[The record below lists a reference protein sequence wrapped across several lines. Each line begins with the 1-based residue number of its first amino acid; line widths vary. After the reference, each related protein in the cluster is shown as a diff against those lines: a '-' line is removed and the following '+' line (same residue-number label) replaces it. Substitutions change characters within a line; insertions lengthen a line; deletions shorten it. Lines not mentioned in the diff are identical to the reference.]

1 MLISSEQLNEIKTAL
16 QVATIGGIE
25 SIIIEDGFLRGVND
39 SKSFAIISD
48 NKIPNFPQKIGVT
61 RLSTLLKR
69 LGLFTQDTS
78 VNAKETDRGEISM
91 LEFSSG
97 RNKMQFRC
105 TSSMLIKAPKSI
117 NDTAKFAL
125 VLSTDEASTLVNSVR
140 VMGSKK
146 ILLIIDANKQAR
158 FEVKDE
164 SNDMFK
170 FDLSNPIV
178 ADTDVSSCIF
188 SYPSDMIVSVFSK
201 LDKEAPVIVGEMGTI
216 KTFISSHEVTIL
228 PTVNEDSGD

>member
-1 MLISSEQLNEIKTAL
+1 MQISSDQLNNIKTAL

-25 SIIIEDGFLRGVND
+25 SIIIEDGVLRGVND

-48 NKIPNFPQKIGVT
+48 SKIPKFTQKIGVT

-69 LGLFTQDTS
+69 LGLFNQDTT
-78 VNAKETDRGEISM
+78 VNAKETDRGEISV

-105 TSSMLIKAPKSI
+105 TSCMLIKAPKSI

-125 VLSTDEASTLVNSVR
+125 TLTEEEATMLVNSIR
-140 VMGSKK
+140 VMSCKK
-146 ILLIIDANKQAR
+146 LLLIVDAAGSAR

-164 SNDMFK
+164 SNDLFK
-170 FDLSNPIV
+170 LELSNPIV
-178 ADTDVSSCIF
+178 ADNTVASCIF
-188 SYPSDMIVSVFSK
+188 SYPADMIVSVFGK
-201 LDKEAPVIVGEMGTI
+201 LDKDTPIIIGDMGTV
-216 KTFISSHEVTIL
+216 KTFISGHEVTVL
-228 PTVNEDSGD
+228 PVVNEDSGE